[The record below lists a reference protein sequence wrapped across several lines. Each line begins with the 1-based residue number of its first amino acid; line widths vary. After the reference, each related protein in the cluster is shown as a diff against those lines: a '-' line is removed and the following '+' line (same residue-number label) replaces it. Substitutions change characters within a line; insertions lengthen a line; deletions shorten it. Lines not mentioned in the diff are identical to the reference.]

1 MSSHNSSIGMKVT
14 SNRSVEFPKL
24 GFAISAGETR
34 ELPENKEAQAVILA
48 HRSISKIKEGKTTS
62 N

>member
-1 MSSHNSSIGMKVT
+1 MKVT

>member
-1 MSSHNSSIGMKVT
+1 MKVT

-24 GFAISAGETR
+24 GFAISAGETK
-34 ELPENKEAQAVILA
+34 ELPTDKDAQKLILA
-48 HRSISKIKEGKTTS
+48 HRSISEVKTRREPIS